1 MADNTERDQ
10 RKRAQRKNKLLL
22 AVGIAAAVIILV
34 FLAIVLIKPPVGPGV
49 PPEPDKNVPAET
61 DQTDEPS
68 DRQTDDAEKEPEP
81 EPEPEEPTVVL
92 TKGYLASESREVEVF
107 STDGNPAGSLP
118 RGTEIEYNAED
129 PGPEGFIAFAI
140 GSLERCVPAD
150 AVEDDI
156 SKIVREKTLYV
167 RTAVNMSD
175 ESGVSLGRFLEKG
188 SEVAVTGYDG
198 LQDDGTV
205 LRYRTEQEGES
216 GFVAAK
222 YLVADSAEAEAM
234 YDGFGM
240 YSTHAA
246 RDDLY
251 GGGEAGNLD
260 YYPRPKQKIEGN
272 VMPDEV
278 KALYLSNSW
287 VILDEVDS
295 YIEYADTCGINA
307 FVVDIIDGSMVGYA
321 SPVMEQY
328 SPTTAKYANNPMED
342 YALAIRKLKDAG
354 YYVIG
359 RLTTFNDPYFVRD
372 HPECAIKG
380 LDGEPMEINGMYWP
394 TAYDRY
400 AWEYKTSLA
409 VEAVKEFGFNEIQFD
424 YVRFPD
430 LTWQYERDGTIDYVN
445 VYGETKAQA
454 IQRFLMYACDRV
466 HEAGAYVGIDVFG
479 ECAFG
484 YVTAYGQ
491 YWPALS
497 EVVDVISGMP
507 YPDHFPESDGWRP
520 WEHPYETVY
529 NWGLQAAMRQDETEN
544 PAAVRTWIQ
553 TYDAIRYP
561 YNPYGPDEVGAEIRG
576 LHDAGLYGG
585 FMTWHFSSSLEKY
598 RMLAPAFDL

>member
-1 MADNTERDQ
+1 MSDSRGHEER
-10 RKRAQRKNKLLL
+10 RRAQRKNKFLL
-22 AVGIAAAVIILV
+22 AVAIAAAVALLV
-34 FLAIVLIKPPVGPGV
+34 FLAVVLIKPPVGADTPAV
-49 PPEPDKNVPAET
+49 PDKNPPEETVAPEDDSGQVP
-61 DQTDEPS
+61 DE
-68 DRQTDDAEKEPEP
+68 AEKEPEHTP
-81 EPEPEEPTVVL
+81 VAL
-92 TKGYLASESREVEVF
+92 TKGYLAATGSEVEVF
-107 STDGNPAGSLP
+107 TAEGNPAGSLP
-118 RGTEIEYNAED
+118 RGTEIEYSADE
-129 PGPEGFIAFAI
+129 PGQDGVITFTF
-140 GSLERCVPAD
+140 GGLERSVPED

-156 SKIVREKTLYV
+156 TRVVREQTLYV

-175 ESGVSLGRFLEKG
+175 ENGVSLGRFLEKG
-188 SEVAVTGYDG
+188 SAVRVTGYEG
-198 LQDDGTV
+198 LQSDGTV
-205 LRYRTEQEGES
+205 LRYRAEQEGES
-216 GFVAAK
+216 GYVAPK
-222 YLVADSAEAEAM
+222 YLAADSAAAEAV

-240 YSTHAA
+240 YSKHAD
-246 RDDLY
+246 REDMY

-272 VMPDEV
+272 DMPDEV
-278 KALYLSNSW
+278 KALYLANSW

-295 YIEYADTCGINA
+295 YIAYADTCGINA
-307 FVVDIIDGSMVGYA
+307 FVVDIIDGGMVGYP

-328 SPTTAKYANNPMED
+328 SPTTAEYANNPIED
-342 YALAIRKLKDAG
+342 YALAIKKLKDAG

-529 NWGLQAAMRQDETEN
+529 NWGLQAAARQDETEN